1 MLPDH
6 WKCRTHRIKEVRTC
20 ARTQV
25 NLYKAIVERVKTS
38 RSGLHTLSSLGSKGS
53 SWDWGDV
60 FPSSPEEVRADGPMS
75 PGAMSNM
82 SSHTDAAWSYNRIS
96 SPASVSG
103 PSMIHVK

>member
-1 MLPDH
+1 M
-6 WKCRTHRIKEVRTC
+6 RTC